1 MFLVS
6 HTECKHSV
14 FDIVTMISML
24 LLCPRGDRLLSVC
37 THCSSSP
44 AFPSIIPSS
53 FLLCGWCICTVLSRV
68 LLKSAWQQHSSP
80 SHGLMPF
87 CSELNMVTN
96 LPFKHFQ
103 CTVISLNCI
112 CLTAHFLF
120 SAHYLWS
127 QQSSKI
133 SCCIPDLFLI
143 AYNSQYSVIALL
155 WNRWYC
161 TIIMSVK
168 PRVLWNM
175 FDTSLNFLI
184 FSTNTVWSWCLCIF
198 LQS

>member
-127 QQSSKI
+127 QQVLKDFMLYTWFVSNCLQFSI
-133 SCCIPDLFLI
+133 QC
-143 AYNSQYSVIALL
+143 NSAPLKQMILHHHNVS
-155 WNRWYC
+155 
-161 TIIMSVK
+161 
-168 PRVLWNM
+168 
-175 FDTSLNFLI
+175 
-184 FSTNTVWSWCLCIF
+184 
-198 LQS
+198 